1 VEFTLNKISPS
12 PEEPLCDESLI
23 YFCPRRNGDPQL
35 HWQEVADFKNSFCR
49 LALLELKEK
58 AAMELVY
65 TVS

>member
-23 YFCPRRNGDPQL
+23 YFCPGRNGDPHL
-35 HWQEVADFKNSFCR
+35 HWQEVADFK
-49 LALLELKEK
+49 EK

-65 TVS
+65 IVS